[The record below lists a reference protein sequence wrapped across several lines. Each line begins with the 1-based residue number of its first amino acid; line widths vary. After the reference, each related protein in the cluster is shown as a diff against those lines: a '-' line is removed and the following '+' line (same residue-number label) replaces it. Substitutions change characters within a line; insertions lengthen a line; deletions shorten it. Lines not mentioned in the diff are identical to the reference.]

1 MVITKVDL
9 RKTDG
14 ATPAGFVKVNLD
26 EPLADFK
33 VTKGMGGERF
43 IENLENVNRQRVAEA
58 ERKKD
63 D

>member
-14 ATPAGFVKVNLD
+14 ATPSGFVKVNLD
-26 EPLADFK
+26 EPIADFK
-33 VTKGMGGERF
+33 ITKGMGGERF

-58 ERKKD
+58 AQKKD

>member
-26 EPLADFK
+26 EHIADFK
-33 VTKGMGGERF
+33 ISSDVTGEFF
-43 IENLENVNRQRVAEA
+43 IVSPDGLKQP
-58 ERKKD
+58 
-63 D
+63 